1 MKRLNAK
8 DNVLKPALIGC
19 VVIVLGIALLVYYR
33 YFAKEWSVA
42 SYVVSAVTLL
52 VGVLLTVLSLL
63 KLIKIKKDEKTILF
77 GEKIV
82 AEFLSYGTEK
92 TSGKVAVYY
101 IEYSYEQ
108 DGKKYIV
115 KSPSQ
120 FTWYEVLTLK
130 AAGKFDIRVYK
141 GNCLL
146 DCDLLKM
153 QMDNREEVAK
163 LNQKYEHALEEL
175 VREKET
181 KK

>member
-1 MKRLNAK
+1 MKKLNAK
-8 DNVLKPALIGC
+8 DNVLKPTIIGGV
-19 VVIVLGIALLVYYR
+19 VVILGIALLVYYR

-52 VGVLLTVLSLL
+52 VGLLLMILSLL
-63 KLIKIKKDEKTILF
+63 KLIKIKKDEKTILY
-77 GEKIV
+77 GESVV
-82 AEFLSYGTEK
+82 ADFLSYGTEK

-101 IEYSYEQ
+101 IEYSYEK

-130 AAGKFDIRVYK
+130 AAGQFNIRVYD

-163 LNQKYEHALEEL
+163 LNQKYEQALEEL
-175 VREKET
+175 VREKD
-181 KK
+181 KKK